1 VAGEQ
6 LTLQGRIRAKRLL
19 DALPDRIEEGEQLRH
34 LATSSSGLV
43 AATDRRLIVL
53 ESATEAHSIPYERII
68 SFAAAK
74 ERRKPFMQIRTD
86 AFELVV
92 KGFSSG
98 FEEICRLVHG
108 RLWDVS
114 LERVAESAT
123 VEPLRRAAG
132 AA

>member
-6 LTLQGRIRAKRLL
+6 LSLQARIRAKRLL
-19 DALPDRIEEGEQLRH
+19 DALPERIEESEELLF

-43 AATDRRLIVL
+43 AATDGRLIVL
-53 ESATEAHSIPYERII
+53 ESATEVHSIPYERII

-86 AFELVV
+86 STDVVV
-92 KGFSSG
+92 KGLGSG